1 EAGPQRAAG
10 RFPGQAVGRRSSHHA
25 GRQVPL
31 RLRAHD
37 EHAGRLPGRPGQ
49 GHLDAD
55 RQRAD
60 REAAARLRDRSGVP
74 LSPRGR
80 SALARPVEL
89 LDRYD
94 ERQAHEAQGIPDG
107 QEPEL
112 GRDPRPSVS
121 APAGTLGT
129 LRKSLAEG
137 RATLGYLV
145 TTPSVQI
152 AQALARTG
160 VDWLMIDTE
169 HAPVG
174 IESVAAMIAAT
185 GGTPATPI
193 VRVPAARPELVKP
206 VLDCGALG
214 VVFPQIATRQEA
226 EATVQAVR
234 YAPKGQR
241 GYGPTYAALRWGL
254 PNLEYLRSANDA
266 VLNVVL
272 IESRAG
278 VDALDDIL
286 SVSGLDVVAVARGDL
301 SQNLG
306 VAGQF
311 DHPHLREVV
320 AKAEAKILAHG
331 EVALGGIAFSPEDAR
346 AMIGRGHRFIVL
358 GSDAGLIS
366 GAAQR
371 TVQAIRA

>member
-1 EAGPQRAAG
+1 VSTPTAATLG
-10 RFPGQAVGRRSSHHA
+10 S
-25 GRQVPL
+25 
-31 RLRAHD
+31 LRA
-37 EHAGRLPGRPGQ
+37 
-49 GHLDAD
+49 
-55 RQRAD
+55 
-60 REAAARLRDRSGVP
+60 SI
-74 LSPRGR
+74 
-80 SALARPVEL
+80 
-89 LDRYD
+89 
-94 ERQAHEAQGIPDG
+94 AQ
-107 QEPEL
+107 
-112 GRDPRPSVS
+112 
-121 APAGTLGT
+121 
-129 LRKSLAEG
+129 G

-145 TTPSVQI
+145 TTASPQLV
-152 AQALARTG
+152 QALARTG

-169 HAPVG
+169 HAPIG
-174 IESVAAMIAAT
+174 LESVAAMVAAT
-185 GGTPATPI
+185 GGTPVTPI

-234 YAPKGQR
+234 YAPAGQR

-254 PNLEYLRSANDA
+254 PNLEYVKAADDA
-266 VLNVVL
+266 ILNVVL

-286 SVSGLDVVAVARGDL
+286 TVGGLDVVAIARGDL

-320 AKAEAKILAHG
+320 AKAEAKIRAHR
-331 EVALGGIAFSPEDAR
+331 EVALGGIAFSADDAR
-346 AMIGRGHRFIVL
+346 AMIARGYRFVVL

-371 TVQAIRA
+371 MVQTIRA